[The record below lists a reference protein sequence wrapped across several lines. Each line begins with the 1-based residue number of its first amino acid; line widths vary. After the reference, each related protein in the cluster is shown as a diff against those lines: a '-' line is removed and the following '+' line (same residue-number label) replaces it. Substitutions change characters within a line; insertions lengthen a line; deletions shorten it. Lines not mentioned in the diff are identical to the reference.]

1 MKRNLDH
8 KNRGFALAVLFV
20 TTLAALC
27 VTAARGEDQ
36 SSGMPGD
43 WLSRY
48 LGPRPAGVGG
58 AFVAVADDPIGVV
71 WNPAGLSFMSQNQVS
86 AETSRLF
93 ESTAI
98 NGLSFAIPGR
108 RFPSFGLTI
117 LNLRSGEFQKTN
129 ELNEPLG
136 EFSESDMAFLL
147 SASKNITP
155 KFALGVN
162 AKVVRH
168 TVDEFD
174 ATGFGADVGALYQI
188 LPSLRI
194 GASLLNIGGPTLN
207 MRSIDETYPAEFRGG
222 LAFFFFDGRGLV
234 SAELNHRKGPG
245 ASFLGGTEFWV
256 HRTMA
261 LRLGYAGAEPSGGLS
276 FRVSP
281 DLRFDYAA
289 VDHELGVT
297 HSVALSYQF
306 GGFFASSR
314 AEPQVFSPLG
324 LQSVTKFQ
332 LAAKTK
338 SDARSW
344 SLDIV
349 DKSTQV
355 VRRFSGKGQPPAHI
369 MWDGKD
375 ETGLPLPDGIYSYQL
390 VVVDEQ
396 GGRLEGHVRTVE
408 ITTEGPK
415 GAVPVITETTD
426 QS

>member
-1 MKRNLDH
+1 MKRKIDH
-8 KNRGFALAVLFV
+8 RNHGFALAVLFAA
-20 TTLAALC
+20 TLAALGA
-27 VTAARGEDQ
+27 TASHADDQ
-36 SSGMPGD
+36 SSGLPGD

-71 WNPAGLSFMSQNQVS
+71 WNPAGLSFMSQNQLS
-86 AETSRLF
+86 AETSILF
-93 ESTAI
+93 ESTSI
-98 NGLSFAIPGR
+98 NGLGFAVPGR

-117 LNLRSGEFQKTN
+117 LNLRSGEFQRTN

-136 EFSESDMAFLL
+136 DFAESDMAFFL

-155 KFALGVN
+155 KLALGVS

-168 TVDEFD
+168 SVEEFD
-174 ATGFGADVGALYQI
+174 AAGFGADIGALYQV
-188 LPSLRI
+188 LPWLRI

-207 MRSIDETYPAEFRGG
+207 MRAIDETYPAEFRGG
-222 LAFFFFDGRGLV
+222 LSFFFLDGRGLL
-234 SAELNHRKGPG
+234 STELNHREGPG
-245 ASFLGGTEFWV
+245 TSFRAGTEFWV
-256 HRTMA
+256 HRSMA
-261 LRLGYAGAEPSGGLS
+261 LRLGYAGEEPSGGLS

-281 DLRFDYAA
+281 DIRFDYAA

-306 GGFFASSR
+306 GGFFASSQ
-314 AEPQVFSPLG
+314 AVPQAFSPLG
-324 LQSVTKFQ
+324 QQSVTKFQ
-332 LAAKTK
+332 LAARTK
-338 SDARSW
+338 ADAQLW

-349 DKSTQV
+349 DKSNQV

-375 ETGLPLPDGIYSYQL
+375 ETGLPLPDGMYSYQL
-390 VVVDEQ
+390 VVVDDQ
-396 GGRLEGHVRTVE
+396 GGRLEGHPRTVE

-415 GAVPVITETTD
+415 GVVPVITETTH
-426 QS
+426 